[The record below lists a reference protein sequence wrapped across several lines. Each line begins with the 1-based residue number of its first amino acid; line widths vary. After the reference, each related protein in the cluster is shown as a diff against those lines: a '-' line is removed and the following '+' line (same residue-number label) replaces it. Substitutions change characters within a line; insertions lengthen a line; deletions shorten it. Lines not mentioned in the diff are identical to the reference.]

1 MFDID
6 ELTDVL
12 AKEIIENKALH
23 LSVIDAIFNE
33 LLNPVME
40 LSESELI
47 DYEAKV
53 VEKLKKHK
61 KLRYFGQGTYPM
73 QNTNGYYVDL
83 EDPVFADAKY
93 KTLFDIVHDK
103 DDTEIEFSFD

>member
-12 AKEIIENKALH
+12 AKEIIKNKALH

-33 LLNPVME
+33 ILNPVME

-73 QNTNGYYVDL
+73 QNTYVDL
-83 EDPVFADAKY
+83 QDPVFADAKY